1 MTEKKRDFLWRSRF
15 AMIKNSKKRRNSH
28 YDKKKNNA
36 DYGLLCYFC
45 YIASAIQTVFLKALE
60 KGIWMFRQRDLNR

>member
-1 MTEKKRDFLWRSRF
+1 MTEKNETSYGGLVLL
-15 AMIKNSKKRRNSH
+15 IKNSKKRRNSH

-45 YIASAIQTVFLKALE
+45 YIASAIQTVF
-60 KGIWMFRQRDLNR
+60 

>member
-36 DYGLLCYFC
+36 ARGIETVGTITKRLL
-45 YIASAIQTVFLKALE
+45 SLGKS
-60 KGIWMFRQRDLNR
+60 

>member
-45 YIASAIQTVFLKALE
+45 YIASATRQFLKAAG
-60 KGIWMFRQRDLNR
+60 KRNMDVPGSGI

>member
-15 AMIKNSKKRRNSH
+15 AMIKNSKKRMNSH

-45 YIASAIQTVFLKALE
+45 YIASAIQTVF
-60 KGIWMFRQRDLNR
+60 

>member
-1 MTEKKRDFLWRSRF
+1 
-15 AMIKNSKKRRNSH
+15 MIKNSKKRRNSH

-45 YIASAIQTVFLKALE
+45 YIASAIQIVFLKRWKKE
-60 KGIWMFRQRDLNR
+60 YGCSGSGI